1 MKCYCIFNYLDSNR
15 ITMAIKNQLKVEM
28 WSEKPAPTVTE
39 NEIKEEKVES
49 KENVKEEKKV
59 SKIVKAFKK
68 KK

>member
-1 MKCYCIFNYLDSNR
+1 
-15 ITMAIKNQLKVEM
+15 MAIKNQLKVEL
-28 WSEKPAPTVTE
+28 WNGIAVPTVVK

-49 KENVKEEKKV
+49 KGNAKEEKKA

>member
-1 MKCYCIFNYLDSNR
+1 
-15 ITMAIKNQLKVEM
+15 MAIKNQLKVEL
-28 WSEKPAPTVTE
+28 WNGIAVPTVVK

-49 KENVKEEKKV
+49 NGNVKKGEENVKEEKKA

>member
-1 MKCYCIFNYLDSNR
+1 MKCYCIFNHLDSNR

-28 WSEKPAPTVTE
+28 WSEKSVPTVAE

>member
-1 MKCYCIFNYLDSNR
+1 MKCYCIFNHLDSNR

-28 WSEKPAPTVTE
+28 WSEKSVPTVVK

>member
-1 MKCYCIFNYLDSNR
+1 MKCYCIFNHLDSNR

-28 WSEKPAPTVTE
+28 WREKPVPTVVK
-39 NEIKEEKVES
+39 NEINEEKVES
-49 KENVKEEKKV
+49 KENVKEEKKA

>member
-1 MKCYCIFNYLDSNR
+1 MKCYCIFNHLDSNR

-28 WSEKPAPTVTE
+28 WSEKPVTTVVK

-49 KENVKEEKKV
+49 KENVKKEEKK
-59 SKIVKAFKK
+59 SVKSFFKK

>member
-1 MKCYCIFNYLDSNR
+1 MKCYCIFNHLDSNR

-28 WSEKPAPTVTE
+28 WREKPVPTVVK

-49 KENVKEEKKV
+49 KVNVKKEEKK
-59 SKIVKAFKK
+59 SIKSFFKK

>member
-1 MKCYCIFNYLDSNR
+1 
-15 ITMAIKNQLKVEM
+15 MAIKNQLKVEM
-28 WSEKPAPTVTE
+28 WSEKSVPTVTE

-59 SKIVKAFKK
+59 NKIVKAFKK

>member
-1 MKCYCIFNYLDSNR
+1 
-15 ITMAIKNQLKVEM
+15 MAIKNQLKVEL
-28 WSEKPAPTVTE
+28 WNGTPITTVVK

-49 KENVKEEKKV
+49 KENVKEEKKA